1 MFVCVF
7 ALALKRQW
15 VAGGDVVQAWHAGEQ
30 RKELTKNSDAENL
43 VILIVSIVT
52 KWLRFTWGK
61 MKGLSWQKIDWSDKQ
76 GTEWVRLP
84 ESGGI
89 CYYRTQKESAGRIR
103 LFSVSLWF
111 SASYYSIDT
120 PLQFLPFLVVYMFLR
135 RARLIW
141 CSDPKETSLLS
152 LTWLISIIF
161 QLASTWLLSHTLGS
175 GQGFFSTGKKKPH
188 PYHRVCIVPGY
199 VLDMFT
205 GETEGITV
213 TSLNRF
219 RERQWCIVLLEVVGS

>member
-1 MFVCVF
+1 MTSLLFSQCFMCLCVCLLMLWRGSGWQVGMWF
-7 ALALKRQW
+7 R
-15 VAGGDVVQAWHAGEQ
+15 

-43 VILIVSIVT
+43 VILIVSIAT

-135 RARLIW
+135 RARLTW
-141 CSDPKETSLLS
+141 WSDPKETSLLS

-161 QLASTWLLSHTLGS
+161 QLASTLWD
-175 GQGFFSTGKKKPH
+175 QGKDFP
-188 PYHRVCIVPGY
+188 P
-199 VLDMFT
+199 
-205 GETEGITV
+205 
-213 TSLNRF
+213 
-219 RERQWCIVLLEVVGS
+219 REKNPSIP